1 MSDAEALAEQPQEGP
16 ASEAEAQAVA
26 IAAEEEQSEEGGSRS
41 EIILAIVISAFFL
54 LAPLIY
60 FQYRY
65 ELFISESGDI
75 REGAAGATLALAVIF
90 RTVSRTVLRTI
101 IRTSARAGMKASMKG
116 ALQAGMRVLFASMF
130 KGTFGGKKEKVD
142 PSKVRMANLKSL
154 MFASALL
161 YVSWVIVVGLGQP
174 FENLKSAEE
183 AEAAEAAEAEE
194 RRKVLEQRRGPAIAS
209 FKAQQTVDGLESEV
223 RDVMKQLKME
233 RTAEGQRQ
241 LETKLIILAHDED
254 DAKEVLAAALD
265 KSNGTQLDPEEL
277 KKQPPPTPADKVF
290 ERFFAR
296 APFPGATPWGSMV
309 IWLGGLIVVLP
320 LWFIY
325 FVQSGLAKA
334 QGALLRHETGVDGG
348 VIQLYFAGAFS
359 FMPLTSDVI
368 VEGDDAVKGKV
379 ALAGLVAPALAAMA
393 LWFGWKV
400 TGNAMILFAADAF
413 LIYPMVQ
420 TFPLDPLDGVRV
432 WRWNKLAWFGV
443 FLFIMTGFLL
453 AGSEGLKNVI

>member
-1 MSDAEALAEQPQEGP
+1 MSDAEALAEEPQAGSD
-16 ASEAEAQAVA
+16 SEAEVQPAA

-130 KGTFGGKKEKVD
+130 KGAFGGKKEKVD

-154 MFASALL
+154 AFASALL
-161 YVSWVIVVGLGQP
+161 YASWVIVVGLGQP
-174 FENLKSAEE
+174 FENLKSVEE
-183 AEAAEAAEAEE
+183 AEAAEAVEAEE

-209 FKAQQTVDGLESEV
+209 FKAQQTVDALESEV

-254 DAKEVLAAALD
+254 DAKEVLAEALD

-277 KKQPPPTPADKVF
+277 KTQPPPTPADKVF

-325 FVQSGLAKA
+325 FVQSSLAKA

-379 ALAGLVAPALAAMA
+379 ALAGLIAPSLVAMA

>member
-1 MSDAEALAEQPQEGP
+1 MSDAIAQAEEPTTGQSG
-16 ASEAEAQAVA
+16 EAEHA
-26 IAAEEEQSEEGGSRS
+26 EEGGSRL
-41 EIILAIVISAFFL
+41 EVALAILISAFFL
-54 LAPLIY
+54 LGPLIY

-65 ELFISESGDI
+65 ELFISETGDI

-130 KGTFGGKKEKVD
+130 KGTFGAEKEKVD
-142 PSKVRMANLKSL
+142 PSKLRMANIKSL
-154 MFASALL
+154 AFASVLL
-161 YVSWVIVVGLGQP
+161 YASWVIVVGLGQP
-174 FENLKSAEE
+174 FTDLKTAEQ
-183 AEAAEAAEAEE
+183 AEAAMEAEAEE
-194 RRKVLEQRRGPAIAS
+194 RRRVIEKRRGPAIAA
-209 FKAQQTVDGLESEV
+209 FHAQEEVDRLEGEV
-223 RDVMKQLKME
+223 RGVMKDLKME
-233 RTAEGQRQ
+233 RSAEGQRD

-254 DAKEVLAAALD
+254 DAKDKLSLALE
-265 KSNGTQLDPEEL
+265 KSNGTVLDPEEL
-277 KKQPPPTPADKVF
+277 KKEPPPTPADAVF
-290 ERFFAR
+290 ARFFAR
-296 APFPGATPWGSMV
+296 APFPGATEWGSMV

-325 FVQSGLAKA
+325 FVQSGLAKSL
-334 QGALLRHETGVDGG
+334 GVVLRHETGVDGG

-368 VEGDDAVKGKV
+368 VEGSDATKGKV
-379 ALAGLVAPALAAMA
+379 ALAGLIGPALVAMA
-393 LWFGWKV
+393 LWFAWKA
-400 TGNAMILFAADAF
+400 TGNQMVLFAADAF

-432 WRWNKLAWFGV
+432 WRWNKLIWFAV
-443 FLFIMTGFLL
+443 FLFIMSGFLL